1 MKMESFSPH
10 IFACADL
17 LSWSAARI
25 SKGMTLLPP
34 QMQAEI
40 RRYRRH
46 EDRCRSLAGKLLLR
60 YGLEWLGFSTD
71 LSDLAYAETTGRPFL
86 PQRPVFSISHT
97 GPLAICGMAESLIG
111 VDAESVSELRLND
124 FSRVFTREEIQ
135 AMNTSQAPQTLFFIL
150 WTRKEAVLKAMGTG
164 FFFPPDE
171 LDVLFSPVRI
181 KDQYFYLHPLPTGAA
196 CIGHA
201 ALAGETGPVYRLVTG
216 EELFEILES

>member
-1 MKMESFSPH
+1 M
-10 IFACADL
+10 A
-17 LSWSAARI
+17 
-25 SKGMTLLPP
+25 LLPP
-34 QMQAEI
+34 RMQAEI

-71 LSDLAYAETTGRPFL
+71 LSAWQHAGANGRPFL

-97 GPLAICGMAESLIG
+97 GPLAICGIAEPLIG
-111 VDAESVSELRLND
+111 VDAESVGELPLND

-135 AMNTSQAPQTLFFIL
+135 AMNAARAPRTLFFIL

-171 LDVLFSPVRI
+171 LNVLSSPVRI
-181 KDQYFYLHPLPTGAA
+181 KDQHFYLHPLPTGAA

-201 ALAGETGPVYRLVTG
+201 ALAGETGPVYRLVG
-216 EELFEILES
+216 GGELFEQGQG